1 MMLRPFLDRTPAVLK
16 DRAGRTYVLPSYAEP
31 IAQHIFTYGAYE
43 PDTRDAVLAF
53 LPKSGTFIDVGAN
66 IGALSIPIA
75 CMRPDASI
83 ICVEA
88 DPDIS
93 RLLRSNVSGNSCKA
107 IRVIAC
113 VAGNADNKY
122 VSFYPA
128 PKEKFGMGSLGPQ
141 FGGAP
146 IKLKQMTLDTLL
158 REANV
163 CDVDVIKIDVEGAE
177 LAVLQGAPRLFASR
191 RKPVVV
197 FEFADWAEARI
208 TGQAPGDAQRALL
221 ANGYR
226 LFYLTSGGRAGDELL
241 EPRCTG
247 TAMLLGL
254 PGHMSLPARR

>member
-1 MMLRPFLDRTPAVLK
+1 MTDPATAVLPGLLPDRLQGKARLGRMMLRPFLDRTPAVLK

-53 LPKSGTFIDVGAN
+53 LPKSGAFIDVGAN

-93 RLLRSNVSGNSCKA
+93 RLLRANVSGNSCEA

-113 VAGNADNKY
+113 VAGNADNKC

-128 PKEKFGMGSLGPQ
+128 PKEKSS
-141 FGGAP
+141 
-146 IKLKQMTLDTLL
+146 
-158 REANV
+158 E
-163 CDVDVIKIDVEGAE
+163 
-177 LAVLQGAPRLFASR
+177 
-191 RKPVVV
+191 
-197 FEFADWAEARI
+197 W
-208 TGQAPGDAQRALL
+208 
-221 ANGYR
+221 
-226 LFYLTSGGRAGDELL
+226 
-241 EPRCTG
+241 
-247 TAMLLGL
+247 GL
-254 PGHMSLPARR
+254 WGLNLVAHQSS